1 MNKLLILL
9 KANIINTL
17 NLNKLRKKSTGKI
30 SPLAILL
37 VVFIILTAFA
47 FSFLYLF
54 MFGGMFSEQ
63 GLPGLILPLGLTAGS
78 LFIFMTTLT
87 TANGYLFR
95 SKDFDMLMS
104 LPVKPRTVFTSKLF
118 YLLLLNYLTL
128 LFVYFPTIIVYSF
141 FNPTGWVFWTIAIPA
156 FFLFPLVVIT
166 IGSLLSYL
174 IGFVTSRFRY
184 KNLLSLILTTFFI
197 LFIMFISFQSSAI
210 EENPGKFT
218 EDVYSILNKIKI
230 GDLIYKSL
238 LGEWPSLLIFIG
250 ISILPFGAFVYLVG
264 KSYAKASLRSRGAYV
279 RKNFKMRTLRKAT
292 QNKALMWRELK
303 RYFSS
308 YIYVM
313 NTIISPILTTIIMV
327 IMAINMKPLLN
338 ELPIGADNME
348 MIPFVLTAIFCFML
362 GITST
367 TSCSLSIEGRQFW
380 ILKTAPVH
388 EKQIFRAKI
397 LLNLIVSVPFII
409 INVII
414 ANFIIEITILDSIF
428 MFVIPTFLVLYMSV
442 LGLFVN
448 ILFPRFDYENETKVV
463 KQSVSVIVTMI
474 FGFIGSALILV
485 PGFIFVFNIGNYLL
499 GFLIQLGIEIVLI
512 AVVIFLLSSTGRE
525 KYKKLII

>member
-1 MNKLLILL
+1 MNKLWILL

-17 NLNKLRKKSTGKI
+17 SLNKLRKKSTGKI
-30 SPLAILL
+30 SPFAILL
-37 VVFIILTAFA
+37 AVFITLLAFA

-78 LFIFMTTLT
+78 LIIFMTTLT

-95 SKDFDMLMS
+95 SKDFDMLMA
-104 LPVKPRTVFTSKLF
+104 LPVKPSTVFASKLF
-118 YLLLLNYLTL
+118 YLLFLNYLTL
-128 LFVYFPTIIVYSF
+128 LFVYFPTIIVYAY
-141 FNPTGWVFWTIAIPA
+141 FNPTDWIFWVIAIPA
-156 FFLFPLVVIT
+156 FFLFPLLIIT
-166 IGSLLSYL
+166 VGSLLSYL
-174 IGFVTSRFRY
+174 IGYITSRFRF
-184 KNLLSLILTTFFI
+184 KNLLSMVLTT
-197 LFIMFISFQSSAI
+197 LFIVFVMFISFKSSTI

-238 LGEWPSLLIFIG
+238 LGEWQSLLIFVG
-250 ISILPFGAFVYLVG
+250 ASVLPFSAFVYLVG
-264 KSYAKASLRSRGAYV
+264 RSYVKASLRSRGSYV
-279 RKNFKMRTLRKAT
+279 RRNFQLRTLRRAT

-313 NTIISPILTTIIMV
+313 NTIVGPILTTIMMIV
-327 IMAINMKPLLN
+327 MAIKMEPILN
-338 ELPIGADNME
+338 NLAIGENNME
-348 MIPFVLTAIFCFML
+348 MVPFVLAGVFSFML

-367 TSCSLSIEGRQFW
+367 TACSLSIEGRQFW

-388 EKQIFRAKI
+388 EKQIFRPKI
-397 LLNLIVSVPFII
+397 LLNLLVSVPFIL

-414 ANFIIEITILDSIF
+414 ANIIIDIKPLDSIF
-428 MFVIPTFLVLYMSV
+428 MFIIPSLLALYMSL

-448 ILFPRFDYENETKVV
+448 ILFPRFDYDNETKVV
-463 KQSVSVIVTMI
+463 KQSVSVLITMI
-474 FGFIGSALILV
+474 FGFVGSAIVLV
-485 PGFIFVFNIGNYLL
+485 PGYLVAFNIGNYIL
-499 GFLIQLGIEIVLI
+499 GFLIQLGIEVILI
-512 AVVIFLLSSTGRE
+512 AIVMFLLSSVGIK
-525 KYKKLII
+525 KYKKLIV